1 MDSLSIISWK
11 VNPVSILG
19 RNGSDR
25 CVPTLVGL
33 RCLRYYLHSGASLDH
48 LESTTTQHPS
58 PWSSLS
64 FMELYDFQRI
74 GVGLGARCYSPC
86 RCGQHYPSQTLSLG
100 RARSVGSCASRLR
113 SCDKL
118 CYNELLHYSLLRVW
132 TSRQRVSFS
141 SRGTRRCLGIPDWIL
156 YFPGSSAGFDRGPDI
171 QLQTWKRSG
180 HNWEGEDSG
189 LQRTYVSLV
198 LEMWGKPSV
207 PVKVLSQL
215 WPSESRT
222 SPIGI
227 VSDLQ
232 AGRDVKGFLRIA
244 RTMITFTVLTISSIV
259 TRNPQ

>member
-1 MDSLSIISWK
+1 M
-11 VNPVSILG
+11 
-19 RNGSDR
+19 
-25 CVPTLVGL
+25 
-33 RCLRYYLHSGASLDH
+33 
-48 LESTTTQHPS
+48 
-58 PWSSLS
+58 
-64 FMELYDFQRI
+64 
-74 GVGLGARCYSPC
+74 
-86 RCGQHYPSQTLSLG
+86 
-100 RARSVGSCASRLR
+100 
-113 SCDKL
+113 
-118 CYNELLHYSLLRVW
+118 
-132 TSRQRVSFS
+132 
-141 SRGTRRCLGIPDWIL
+141 GIPDRIL
-156 YFPGSSAGFDRGPDI
+156 CFLGSSAGFDRGPVI